1 MEILLDGKRLEV
13 RGGATLGSVLG
24 PRDPGLAVAVIRPRA
39 AEAAETRTV
48 QVTTT
53 RGEVV
58 VELLRAGPEILS
70 GPLGGVPRQREAE
83 PRNEGTSPFDRE
95 AKPLALHWA
104 DRYAAAFGPFP
115 ADLVPARVPH
125 QYGRGDVLLG
135 CGGYDPSRS
144 YLIFSR
150 MDHEAD
156 HGAASDGG
164 VIGKVIAGKGVIDR
178 WTGGDRI
185 EKAER
190 IIAWADR
197 STSFTTTDPALPLE
211 DGMQVVTRIEALA
224 QGYSP
229 GSIDVKTA
237 ELLEHL
243 HLALAKGH
251 FRVTRAS
258 STHIRDETLPD
269 PYMPEG
275 EKGFRGEGTI
285 TLRVRGPATGAAY
298 LYRADVAANPAHAVI
313 GHVVHGIELVR
324 VAGEGD
330 RLAIDVTP
338 GRIDLIGLPAPDALR
353 FAGERGLAATID
365 DGGAER
371 VVVDQE
377 PGTTLEMLATGKV
390 RLTTAP
396 EGKVLGVR
404 LLRAEA
410 PQTCQVFREITGLTR
425 HALGKMLLFFRF
437 EDLSLFKAEL
447 REGMKIL
454 PEHTPRDEVPAWT
467 LGMTNDSRRGAGTV
481 GVRAASHGEFGPTA
495 EPFEGTNIFG
505 LLLDTGKF
513 AGLREKDMVYVKEV
527 P

>member
-1 MEILLDGKRLEV
+1 MEILLDGKRVELRE
-13 RGGATLGSVLG
+13 GATLGSVLG

-39 AEAAETRTV
+39 AEAAETRTI
-48 QVTTT
+48 QITTT
-53 RGEVV
+53 KGEVV
-58 VELLRAGPEILS
+58 VELLRAEPAVLS
-70 GPLGGVPRQREAE
+70 GTGGARPL
-83 PRNEGTSPFDRE
+83 D
-95 AKPLALHWA
+95 LHWA
-104 DRYAAAFGPFP
+104 DRYAAAFGPFG
-115 ADLVPARVPH
+115 AELVPARVPR

-156 HGAASDGG
+156 HGAAADGG

-178 WTGGDRI
+178 WTEGDRI

-197 STSFTTTDPALPLE
+197 STSFTTTDPGLPLE
-211 DGMQVVTRIEALA
+211 DGMQLVTRVETLA
-224 QGYSP
+224 QGYTP

-251 FRVTRAS
+251 FLVTRAS
-258 STHIRDETLPD
+258 STHIRDESLPD
-269 PYMPEG
+269 PNVPDG
-275 EKGFRGEGTI
+275 DKGFRGEGTM
-285 TLRVRGPATGAAY
+285 TLRTRGPAAGAAY
-298 LYRADVAANPAHAVI
+298 IYRADVAANPAHAVI

-330 RLAIDVTP
+330 RLAIGVTP
-338 GRIDLIGLPAPDALR
+338 ARIDFIGLPAPEALR
-353 FAGERGLAATID
+353 VAGERGLSASID
-365 DGGAER
+365 DGAAGR

-377 PGTTLEMLATGKV
+377 PGTTLEMLAAGKV
-390 RLTTAP
+390 RLATAP
-396 EGKVLGVR
+396 EGKVLAVR
-404 LLRAEA
+404 LFRAEA
-410 PQTCQVFREITGLTR
+410 PRTCQVFREITGLTR
-425 HALGKMLLFFRF
+425 HALGKMRLFFRF
-437 EDLSLFKAEL
+437 EDISLFKAEL

-454 PEHTPRDEVPAWT
+454 PEHTPEDEVPAWS
-467 LGMTNDSRRGAGTV
+467 LGMTNDARRGAGTV
-481 GVRAASHGEFGPTA
+481 GVRAAAHGEFGPTA
-495 EPFEGTNIFG
+495 EPFEGTNLFG
-505 LLLDTGKF
+505 LLLDSGKV